1 LFTFVLA
8 LSGLSL
14 LFVKEDAVVVV
25 GWEIMSP
32 KSKMCRKSA
41 GWGGEWDEERLAN
54 RTGC

>member
-1 LFTFVLA
+1 M
-8 LSGLSL
+8 
-14 LFVKEDAVVVV
+14 VVVV
-25 GWEIMSP
+25 VGGEGGWEIMSP